1 MKDKIKISDSAKLTT
16 IKKDGKKITK
26 KVKEKK

>member
-1 MKDKIKISDSAKLTT
+1 MKDKVKMSDKATLTT